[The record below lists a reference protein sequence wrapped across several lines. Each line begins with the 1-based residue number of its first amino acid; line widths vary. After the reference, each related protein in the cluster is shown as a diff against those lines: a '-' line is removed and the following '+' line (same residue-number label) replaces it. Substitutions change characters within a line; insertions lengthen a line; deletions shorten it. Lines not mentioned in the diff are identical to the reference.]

1 LHDRKYDLYLTLLP
15 LPEHRVPDGLN
26 VEFLFSDPLVVA
38 AGMNHRWA
46 NRRKIDFA
54 DLADESW
61 ILARPDSWNYICIA
75 DALRTR
81 GLPGPKIGLWSNDA
95 PLRSHLLAQGQ
106 FVTACPSS
114 EILRQE
120 AA

>member
-54 DLADESW
+54 DFGNAPSRACRGETIRSLQE
-61 ILARPDSWNYICIA
+61 L
-75 DALRTR
+75 LRR
-81 GLPGPKIGLWSNDA
+81 A
-95 PLRSHLLAQGQ
+95 AQ
-106 FVTACPSS
+106 SY
-114 EILRQE
+114 
-120 AA
+120 